1 MEITEYHPFK
11 SKEAKEKYLKLYD
24 TRAKEWPIPSETKIV
39 DTSYGQTF
47 VRISGPA
54 DAPSLVLLH
63 SMGTSSLMWL
73 SNIEALSKDYRTY
86 AIDIFGHGR
95 SVNIK
100 SLNDT
105 QDFVN
110 WLDELFNVLELGNNI
125 NLMGMSLGSWI
136 TSQYAL
142 KFPERLNKI
151 VLLAPVATIQPISS
165 MFMIRGLLAMLPI
178 DYFYK
183 SMMYWTL
190 EDLGKKDKEK
200 AEERVND
207 SLFALKCF
215 KTRRPP
221 SPTVLSDNELQNIKI
236 PALYM
241 VGENEKICSA
251 KKAINRLNA
260 VAPQIKTVLIQDAG
274 HDLPIVQVE
283 MVNEKVLEF
292 LK

>member
-1 MEITEYHPFK
+1 MEITEYYPFK
-11 SKEAKEKYLKLYD
+11 SEEAKRDYLKLYD
-24 TRAKEWPIPSETKIV
+24 TRAKEWPILSETKIV
-39 DTSYGQTF
+39 NTSYGQTF

-54 DAPSLVLLH
+54 DAPPLVMLH

-73 SNIEALSKDYRTY
+73 PNIEALSMYYRTY

-100 SLNDT
+100 SLNDS

-110 WLDELFNVLELGNNI
+110 WLDELFNALELGNDT

-136 TSQYAL
+136 TSQYVL

-151 VLLAPVATIQPISS
+151 VLLAPVATVQPISP
-165 MFMIRGLLAMLPI
+165 MFMIRGLLAMIPI

-183 SMMYWTL
+183 SMMYWAL
-190 EDLGKKDKEK
+190 DDLAKKDKEK
-200 AEERVND
+200 AEERIND
-207 SLFALKCF
+207 SLLASKCF
-215 KTRRPP
+215 KTRFPL
-221 SPTVLSDNELQNIKI
+221 SPTVLGDNELQNIKI
-236 PALYM
+236 PALYI

-251 KKAINRLNA
+251 KKALERLNTI
-260 VAPQIKTVLIQDAG
+260 APQIKTEIIPNAG
-274 HDLPIVQVE
+274 HDLPIVKAE
-283 MVNEKVLEF
+283 IVNEKVLEF